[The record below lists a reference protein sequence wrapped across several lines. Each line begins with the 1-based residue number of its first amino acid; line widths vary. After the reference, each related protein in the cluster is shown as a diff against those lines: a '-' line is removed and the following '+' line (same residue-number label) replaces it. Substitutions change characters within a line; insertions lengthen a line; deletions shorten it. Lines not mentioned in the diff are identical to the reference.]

1 MWAVLDY
8 TNTRCVE
15 RELLLAKVST
25 LGPEFASNHSSD
37 SLTSQAAYDSA
48 IDQTATAPSFVS
60 SDGSSGSENEAV
72 EREQAL
78 ARSFENSSSGNPLY
92 PSRKSTE
99 GMSASEALIAKN
111 LHFTAIKT
119 LAEQFGGRIVDVGEN
134 DCIVQLTA
142 KSVRVNAFLNLMR
155 TFGVLEASRSGASS
169 RCPVDQ
175 SKEDAHDIQVSWFY
189 PEAPSLTTWRKR
201 RSPRGPRSI
210 SRSYPQDKRCRL
222 KNGARCLFCA
232 MTQMTIQKKHVYA

>member
-25 LGPEFASNHSSD
+25 LGPDFASSQSAESH
-37 SLTSQAAYDSA
+37 TSQAAYDSA
-48 IDQTATAPSFVS
+48 IEQTATPPSFVAN
-60 SDGSSGSENEAV
+60 DGTTSEETLA

-78 ARSFENSSSGNPLY
+78 ARSFEQSSSQGANPLY
-92 PSRKSTE
+92 PSRNQTA
-99 GMSASEALIAKN
+99 GMSPSEALIAKN

-155 TFGVLEASRSGASS
+155 TFGVLEAARSGTS
-169 RCPVDQ
+169 PVT
-175 SKEDAHDIQVSWFY
+175 S
-189 PEAPSLTTWRKR
+189 
-201 RSPRGPRSI
+201 
-210 SRSYPQDKRCRL
+210 
-222 KNGARCLFCA
+222 
-232 MTQMTIQKKHVYA
+232 

>member
-1 MWAVLDY
+1 MEGNPGNGDTNLMQVPVWAVLDY

-25 LGPEFASNHSSD
+25 LGPEFAASPQD
-37 SLTSQAAYDSA
+37 SHTSQQAYDTA

-60 SDGSSGSENEAV
+60 SEGTPNAGADEALV

-78 ARSFENSSSGNPLY
+78 ARSFENSTGNQSTNPLY
-92 PSRKSTE
+92 PSRSQNN

-155 TFGVLEASRSGASS
+155 TFGVLEAARSGEL
-169 RCPVDQ
+169 D
-175 SKEDAHDIQVSWFY
+175 
-189 PEAPSLTTWRKR
+189 
-201 RSPRGPRSI
+201 
-210 SRSYPQDKRCRL
+210 
-222 KNGARCLFCA
+222 
-232 MTQMTIQKKHVYA
+232 